1 MMLSRLPDP
10 AAFARRI
17 RAHAL
22 RMVFAAK
29 SSHIGSCLSIADILA
44 VLYSRVLRV
53 DPANPNAAD
62 RDRLIVSKGHA
73 AAILYAALAVRGFF
87 DEALLETFCQNG
99 SILTGHISHGVSG
112 VEVSTGSLGHG
123 LPIAV
128 GMALAL
134 RVDQRGSRVFCLLS
148 DGECDEGSNWE
159 AILFAPHHAI
169 DNLVA
174 IVDFNKIQSF
184 GTVREVLD
192 LEPFAEKWRAFG
204 WHAIEVDGHDLA
216 ALERIFGDLP
226 ALAKRPTV
234 VIAHTVKGKG
244 VSFMED
250 KLEWHY
256 KSPSTEQL
264 ARALAEITS

>member
-1 MMLSRLPDP
+1 M
-10 AAFARRI
+10 
-17 RAHAL
+17 
-22 RMVFAAK
+22 
-29 SSHIGSCLSIADILA
+29 ADILA
-44 VLYSRVLRV
+44 VLYTRVMQV
-53 DPANPNAAD
+53 DPGNPSDAN
-62 RDRLIVSKGHA
+62 RDRLILSKGHA
-73 AAILYAALAVRGFF
+73 AAMLYAALAVRGFF
-87 DEALLETFCQNG
+87 DESLLGTFCQDG
-99 SILTGHISHGVSG
+99 SALTGHINHAVAG

-134 RVDQRGSRVFCLLS
+134 RADRNPARVFCLLS

-159 AILFAPHHAI
+159 AILFAPHHGI

-184 GTVREVLD
+184 GTVREVLSLD
-192 LEPFAEKWRAFG
+192 PFADKWRAFG
-204 WHAIEVDGHDLA
+204 WHTTEVDGHDLV
-216 ALERIFGDLP
+216 ALEQVLAAP
-226 ALAKRPTV
+226 AAQKRPTV

-256 KSPSTEQL
+256 KSPSNDQL
-264 ARALAEITS
+264 AQALAEVLS